1 MEASAEAPA
10 IYLEPIKHSF
20 SHYRLTIR
28 PILLKIIRASEGVA
42 EVNSSQ
48 WIDPQTPGNIGLPV
62 PVTQVLK
69 TLALLQ

>member
-1 MEASAEAPA
+1 
-10 IYLEPIKHSF
+10 
-20 SHYRLTIR
+20 
-28 PILLKIIRASEGVA
+28 VA

-48 WIDPQTPGNIGLPV
+48 WIDPQTPGSIGLPV